1 VPDATNLTNFYI
13 KHNPTND
20 RNGFTGQSKNWETS
34 SIEFPC
40 LAIKRP
46 WKVYVRFNFFADSIA
61 MPGEGWM
68 IDDINI
74 SGYGEL
80 NENDETPT
88 IDIYTNPN
96 YGENVRLGTAWDM
109 DVSDKLYGVNGQL
122 SKLGT
127 LAAFE
132 KTIFLQNI
140 QSGFYSLHFYDNQNP
155 LGTAKFRQW

>member
-1 VPDATNLTNFYI
+1 
-13 KHNPTND
+13 
-20 RNGFTGQSKNWETS
+20 
-34 SIEFPC
+34 
-40 LAIKRP
+40 
-46 WKVYVRFNFFADSIA
+46 
-61 MPGEGWM
+61 MPGEGWV